1 MLSSN
6 CISWLNLLEKLSL
19 GHMDGRGEKKFDDG
33 REYTGHFKLNNLD
46 GVGEMRWPDGRS
58 FRGTFKNNREEKSS

>member
-1 MLSSN
+1 M
-6 CISWLNLLEKLSL
+6 
-19 GHMDGRGEKKFDDG
+19 KKFDDG

-58 FRGTFKNNREEKSS
+58 FRGSFKNNREEGHLHKDNLIEQFHGTDGL

>member
-1 MLSSN
+1 
-6 CISWLNLLEKLSL
+6 
-19 GHMDGRGEKKFDDG
+19 MDGRGEKKFDDG

-58 FRGTFKNNREEKSS
+58 FRGTFKNNRERDRNFFDFLTFFKL

>member
-1 MLSSN
+1 
-6 CISWLNLLEKLSL
+6 
-19 GHMDGRGEKKFDDG
+19 MDGRGMKKFDDG

-58 FRGTFKNNREEKSS
+58 FRGSFKNNREGRTATKMSTFCLKFKKCL